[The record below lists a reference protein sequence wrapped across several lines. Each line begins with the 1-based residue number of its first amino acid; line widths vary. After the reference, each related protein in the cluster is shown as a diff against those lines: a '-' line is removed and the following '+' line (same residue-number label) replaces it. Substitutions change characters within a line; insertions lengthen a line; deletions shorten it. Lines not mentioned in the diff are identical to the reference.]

1 MPFRI
6 RRPRAAGAGRSRCR
20 RPALAPLAV
29 VPAAVLLLAA
39 AEVRGQETLP
49 EAASSAVPPRVV
61 PPLFQPARGGPPVL
75 PPAPSGDDVREVLDG
90 GPVPVPPPD
99 DSYIIRESDR
109 LHDSG
114 RKPRSSERHLRMAL
128 LAFGCLL
135 VLFLGIYWARRR
147 TGSD

>member
-1 MPFRI
+1 MRFRT
-6 RRPRAAGAGRSRCR
+6 RRPRAARAGGARCR

-29 VPAAVLLLAA
+29 APAAVLLLAA
-39 AEVRGQETLP
+39 LEVRGQETVP
-49 EAASSAVPPRVV
+49 GAASSAVTPRVV

-75 PPAPSGDDVREVLDG
+75 PPAASGEDVREVLDG
-90 GPVPVPPPD
+90 GPAPIPPPD
-99 DSYIIRESDR
+99 DSYIIRQSDR
-109 LHDSG
+109 LHESG